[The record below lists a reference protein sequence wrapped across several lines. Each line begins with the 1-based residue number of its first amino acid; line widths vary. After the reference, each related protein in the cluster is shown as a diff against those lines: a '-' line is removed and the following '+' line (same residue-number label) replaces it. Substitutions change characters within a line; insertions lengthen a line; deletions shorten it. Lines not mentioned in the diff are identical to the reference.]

1 MTAPTAANQECQ
13 EEPRKRNLVVARRCS
28 NAFGAALVA
37 VEETP

>member
-1 MTAPTAANQECQ
+1 MSAAG
-13 EEPRKRNLVVARRCS
+13 KRNLVVARRCS